1 MENIFSAALQEIL
14 FASSDPNVSKQL
26 SKLEKAG
33 KVRKIAPRVYSSN
46 LTDKPAVI
54 VRRNLLLILGKLYP
68 GSMLS
73 HRSAFEFQPTASGN
87 IFLTYSYSKKI
98 SLPGVTL
105 RFLNGRDPIDGD
117 HPVSGELYVSQR
129 ERALL
134 ENLQTSRQS
143 GGKSKTLPLS
153 AIEEKLEQIIKVHGE
168 DELNRLR
175 DRAKAI
181 AGKLKMKREFAKL
194 NKIISALLQTHP
206 SKILTSPVAAAC
218 AFGAPY
224 DPERIRLFERL
235 FVELR
240 QREFKNRPDRNLT
253 SRSFRSFAF
262 FESYFSNFIEGT
274 VFALKDAQKIIE
286 TGMPLPARDEDSH
299 DILGTFQLAANKTEM
314 KRTPQNA
321 EQLLKM
327 LQYRH
332 RILLSARKTKHPG
345 QFKERN
351 NRAGETWF
359 VDFKLVRGTLMKGFD
374 FYRALPAPFAQ
385 AAYMMFMVSEVHPFE
400 DGNGRIARI
409 MMNAELVKAGQSKII
424 IPTVYRD
431 DYMGAL
437 RKLTRQHRPDAYIR
451 MLQYAHEFSESITG
465 NESDKLARYL
475 EDCNAFKEPEE
486 GKLKISREGN
496 Y

>member
-1 MENIFSAALQEIL
+1 MENIFSDPLQEIL
-14 FASSDPNVSKQL
+14 FASSDPNISKQL
-26 SKLEKAG
+26 SKLEQAG
-33 KVRKIAPRVYSSN
+33 KIRKIAPRVYSSN
-46 LTDKPAVI
+46 LTDKPAAI

-68 GSMLS
+68 GALLS
-73 HRSAFEFQPTASGN
+73 HRSAFEFQPTASGD

-98 SLPGVTL
+98 SLTGVTL
-105 RFLNGRDPIDGD
+105 RFLKGYEPLQGD
-117 HPVSGELYVSQR
+117 HPVSGGLHASQR

-134 ENLQTSRQS
+134 ENLQPSRQL
-143 GGKSKTLPLS
+143 GDKSKILPLS
-153 AIEEKLEQIIKVHGE
+153 AIEEKLEQVIKVHGE
-168 DELNRLR
+168 EELNRLR

-181 AGKLKMKREFAKL
+181 AGKLKMKTEFAKL

-206 SKILTSPVAAAC
+206 SKILTSPVAAAR

-235 FVELR
+235 FIALQ
-240 QREFKNRPDRNLT
+240 QREFKNRHERNHT
-253 SRSFRSFAF
+253 IKSFRSFAF

-274 VFALKDAQKIIE
+274 EFGLEEARKIIE

-299 DILGTFQLAANKTEM
+299 DILGTYQLAANKTEM
-314 KRTPQNA
+314 KRTPQSA
-321 EQLLKM
+321 EQLLEM

-359 VDFKLVRGTLMKGFD
+359 VDFKLVRGTLIKGFD
-374 FYRALPAPFAQ
+374 FYRALSAPFAK

-409 MMNAELVKAGQSKII
+409 MMNAELVKAEQSKII

-437 RKLTRQHRPDAYIR
+437 RKLTRQQEPRAYVR
-451 MLQYAHEFSESITG
+451 MLQRAHEFSEHIAG
-465 NESDKLARYL
+465 NRDVMGKYIIA
-475 EDCNAFKEPEE
+475 CNAFKEPEE
-486 GKLKISREGN
+486 AKLSFEKS
-496 Y
+496 